1 METTTMKYEL
11 TKETK
16 KIDLRTLY
24 RIRALKNFG
33 NVKEGDLGGWVEFEE
48 NLSQEGNCWIFGD
61 AKVMGKA
68 RVSEDAE
75 VGDHAIISGNA
86 EVYGKSKIYGDSHI
100 FEHANVYGLSK
111 IYDNSKIYGNSEV
124 FDYALVSGRSFILG
138 NAKVHQYAQCN
149 NVNVYGSADVGGD
162 AHLFGIPAFINISS
176 DSVIRRTEHILVVGP
191 IGSRKSFTTFSR
203 SIHGINVS
211 CGCFEGTIKEF
222 EKRVKE
228 THGESLLAKDYLT
241 AIKLAKSRLLRYEVT
256 LSQTPN

>member
-1 METTTMKYEL
+1 MKTTTMKYEL

-33 NVKEGDLGGWVEFEE
+33 NVKKGDLGGWVEFEE
-48 NLSQEGNCWIFGD
+48 NLSQEGDCWIFGD
-61 AKVMGKA
+61 AKVIGKA

-75 VGDHAIISGNA
+75 VSDHAIISGNA
-86 EVYGKSKIYGDSHI
+86 EVYG
-100 FEHANVYGLSK
+100 
-111 IYDNSKIYGNSEV
+111 NSKV
-124 FDYALVSGRSFILG
+124 FDHASVSGHSFILG
-138 NAKVHQYAQCN
+138 DAKVHQYAQCN
-149 NVNVYGSADVGGD
+149 GVNVYDSADVGGD

-211 CGCFEGTIKEF
+211 CGCFEGTIQEF

>member
-1 METTTMKYEL
+1 MKTTTMKYEL

-33 NVKEGDLGGWVEFEE
+33 NVKKGDLGGWVEFEE
-48 NLSQEGNCWIFGD
+48 NLSQEGDCWIFGD
-61 AKVMGKA
+61 AKVIGKA

-86 EVYGKSKIYGDSHI
+86 EVYG
-100 FEHANVYGLSK
+100 
-111 IYDNSKIYGNSEV
+111 NSKV
-124 FDYALVSGRSFILG
+124 FDHASVSGHSFILG

-149 NVNVYGSADVGGD
+149 GVNVYDSADVGGD

-211 CGCFEGTIKEF
+211 CGCFEGTIQEF